1 MLVRELQLLVG
12 SAAALSI
19 PARSSPAPRR
29 HRSDP
34 TAANAASATLG
45 SGGGA
50 ARQHQSLRQFSLGLL
65 LAHRALYLIARCARC
80 DVRLVAASSSE
91 STERRSVVPPSPPQI
106 GGANIGDPPTSSPS
120 SPLGLVLA
128 SLAPLL
134 EHGGR
139 AIPDARS
146 LSNRSCNRLGKREAA
161 AGATRAVGA

>member
-1 MLVRELQLLVG
+1 
-12 SAAALSI
+12 
-19 PARSSPAPRR
+19 
-29 HRSDP
+29 
-34 TAANAASATLG
+34 LG

-65 LAHRALYLIARCARC
+65 LAHRALYLIARSARC
-80 DVRLVAASSSE
+80 DVRLVAAVSSE
-91 STERRSVVPPSPPQI
+91 PTERRSVVPPSPPQI

-139 AIPDARS
+139 AIPDTAAFRIGLVTVS
-146 LSNRSCNRLGKREAA
+146 ANGRQRQGQRGRWEHDDHVSC
-161 AGATRAVGA
+161 RASR